1 MVEATVG
8 VIVAHP
14 DDEVLLAGGTIA
26 RHAMAGDI
34 VHVLI
39 LATGAAARG
48 GDQSGYV
55 EQLRGQ
61 AQRAAK
67 VLGATS
73 VNFRDFPDNRMDT
86 VPLLE
91 VIQSVEAFLEEKPA
105 ATVYTHHFGDLNVD
119 HRVTGEAVLTACR
132 PLPGSSARKIY
143 CGETLSSTEW
153 TTGSARFAP
162 TTFFDVAGFIDR
174 KIEALAC
181 YEAEL
186 RNFPHPRSAAAVRA
200 LAAIR
205 GAESGLE
212 AAEAFALIR
221 HVQR

>member
-1 MVEATVG
+1 
-8 VIVAHP
+8 
-14 DDEVLLAGGTIA
+14 
-26 RHAMAGDI
+26 
-34 VHVLI
+34 
-39 LATGAAARG
+39 
-48 GDQSGYV
+48 
-55 EQLRGQ
+55 
-61 AQRAAK
+61 
-67 VLGATS
+67 
-73 VNFRDFPDNRMDT
+73 MDT

-91 VIQSVEAFLEEKPA
+91 VIQSVEAFLEEMPA
-105 ATVYTHHFGDLNVD
+105 ATVYTHHFGDLNID
-119 HRVTGEAVLTACR
+119 HRIAGEAVLTACR
-132 PLPGSSARKIY
+132 PLPGSPARKIY

-153 TTGSARFAP
+153 TKGSERFAP
-162 TTFFDVAGFIDR
+162 TTFFDVARFIDR